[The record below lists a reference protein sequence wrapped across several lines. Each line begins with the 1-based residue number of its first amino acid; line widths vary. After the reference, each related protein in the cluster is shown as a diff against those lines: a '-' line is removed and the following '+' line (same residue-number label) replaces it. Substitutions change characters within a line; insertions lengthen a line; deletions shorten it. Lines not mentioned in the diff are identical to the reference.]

1 MARKKKAAEPTHI
14 RGSIEKHGRTYRARW
29 MVDGKY
35 YTRSTGTA
43 DREQAEAKLAE
54 FLEPFKLKDE
64 RDTLSLLAAKV
75 QGVTAELQAYEAAK
89 PALALAD
96 GFDAYR
102 RSTERPDGGERTLS
116 DYEGQYGR
124 FVAWM
129 AKRYPDAKEMRH
141 VTREMA
147 SAFMADMASSKSAN
161 TFNKYATLLR
171 RIWDVLAETAR
182 LTGNPWAKIRH
193 MALATHARR
202 ELTVEELARVC
213 GSATGEMRILFALG
227 IYTGLRLGDCAL
239 MDWGSVDLV
248 RNRIVTVPRKTARHA
263 NGKPVVIPV
272 HGTLHAVLAETPLD
286 ARKGYVVPEIA
297 DAYQREPSLVTNRI
311 QKHFRACGIT
321 TSHKAKGAARATVEA
336 GFHSLRH
343 TFVSLSANAG
353 TPLAVVQAIVGHS
366 NPAMT
371 RHYYHESEAALV
383 SAVSALPSISL
394 DGAQGAENALPAP
407 PSATGTSAPTDGAD
421 AADGRYSAFC
431 AAWDA
436 LATDEER
443 DRARAYIERRQN

>member
-1 MARKKKAAEPTHI
+1 MPRVKGT
-14 RGSIEKHGRTYRARW
+14 IEKHGRLYRARW

-43 DREQAEAKLAE
+43 DRDEAEAKLAE
-54 FLEPFKLKDE
+54 FIEPFKLRDE
-64 RDTLSLLAAKV
+64 RDTLTLLAKKV
-75 QGVTAELQAYEAAK
+75 EGVTAELQAYEAAK

-102 RSTERPDGGERTLS
+102 RSTERPDAGERTLT
-116 DYEGQYGR
+116 DYEGQYGL
-124 FVAWM
+124 FVSWM
-129 AKRYPDAKEMRH
+129 AKHYPDAREMRH

-171 RIWDVLAETAR
+171 RVWDVLAETAR
-182 LTGNPWAKIRH
+182 LTANPWEKIRH
-193 MALATHARR
+193 KALATHTRR

-213 GSATGEMRILFALG
+213 GSATGEMRLLFALG

-239 MDWGSVDLV
+239 MDWGSIDLA
-248 RNRIVTVPRKTARHA
+248 RNRIMTIPRKTARHA
-263 NGKPVVIPV
+263 DGKPVVIP
-272 HGTLHAVLAETPLD
+272 LHPVLAAMIAEVPPESRTGYLLPVTAKTYARDKALVSRWIQRAFTAAGIET
-286 ARKGYVVPEIA
+286 
-297 DAYQREPSLVTNRI
+297 Q
-311 QKHFRACGIT
+311 T
-321 TSHKAKGAARATVEA
+321 TAKGRRAMVDV

-343 TFVSLSANAG
+343 TFVSLSLNAG
-353 TPLAVVQAIVGHS
+353 VPIAVVQAIVGHS

-371 RHYYHESEAALV
+371 RHYFHQSEAALV
-383 SAVSALPSISL
+383 SAVSALPSIRL
-394 DGAQGAENALPAP
+394 DGAQGAGNALPALP
-407 PSATGTSAPTDGAD
+407 AATGTSAPTDGAD
-421 AADGRYSAFC
+421 AAEGRFSAFR

-443 DRARAYIERRQN
+443 DRARAYIERRQD

>member
-1 MARKKKAAEPTHI
+1 MPRVKGTL
-14 RGSIEKHGRTYRARW
+14 EKHGRLYRARW

-43 DREQAEAKLAE
+43 DRDEAEAKLAE
-54 FLEPFKLKDE
+54 FIEPFKLKDE

-89 PALALAD
+89 PALALSD

-102 RSTERPDGGERTLS
+102 RSTERPDAGERTLT
-116 DYEGQYGR
+116 DYEGQYGL

-129 AKRYPDAKEMRH
+129 AKHYPDAREMRH

-147 SAFMADMASSKSAN
+147 SAFMADVASSKSAN
-161 TFNKYATLLR
+161 TFNKYTTLLR
-171 RIWDVLAETAR
+171 RVWDVLAETAR
-182 LTGNPWAKIRH
+182 LTVNPWEKIRH
-193 MALATHARR
+193 KALATHTRR

-213 GSATGEMRILFALG
+213 GAATGEMRLLFALG

-239 MDWGSVDLV
+239 MDWGGIDLA
-248 RNRIVTVPRKTARHA
+248 RNRIMTIPRKTARHA
-263 NGKPVVIPV
+263 DGKPVVIPI
-272 HGTLHAVLAETPLD
+272 HGTLHAVLAETAPD

-311 QKHFRACGIT
+311 QKHFRACGIA
-321 TSHKAKGAARATVEA
+321 TSRKAKGAARATVAA

-353 TPLAVVQAIVGHS
+353 VPLAVIQSIVGHS

-371 RHYYHESEAALV
+371 RHYFHQSEAALV
-383 SAVSALPSISL
+383 SAVSALPAIRL
-394 DGAQGAENALPAP
+394 DGAQGAENALPALP
-407 PSATGTSAPTDGAD
+407 AATGTSAPTDGAD
-421 AADGRYSAFC
+421 AAEGRLSAFC